1 MAAGKAKN
9 KKNYVPHFK
18 YNYRKKDKDEAL
30 FDLRL
35 TNENLRKENERLLNS
50 LYELDKKNIN
60 QSKYLVPSTEVM
72 EQFFEGLNI
81 MISKNIRNNTIKDFF
96 KGWSSNVRY
105 LTNISNETDT
115 SDRLKIPFLKR
126 GNIVKAHFGLN
137 VGSELRYEHYAIVV
151 EKMKNRN
158 PD

>member
-9 KKNYVPHFK
+9 KKGYAPHFK

-60 QSKYLVPSTEVM
+60 QLLEIANLNTLVNSKHNLCIPP
-72 EQFFEGLNI
+72 LLRR
-81 MISKNIRNNTIKDFF
+81 KHRNK
-96 KGWSSNVRY
+96 SVS
-105 LTNISNETDT
+105 
-115 SDRLKIPFLKR
+115 
-126 GNIVKAHFGLN
+126 
-137 VGSELRYEHYAIVV
+137 
-151 EKMKNRN
+151 
-158 PD
+158 